1 VKRIVLAAAIAV
13 LAASPAFAGC
23 TEDAQ
28 AQAQKVTT
36 LSQGLMAK
44 LQAQAPQAEQC
55 PAMKEVMD
63 ETQKL
68 VGMYKGCQA
77 DLKLTD
83 AQLQQLD
90 QQVATGQQGY
100 SAQCGG

>member
-1 VKRIVLAAAIAV
+1 MKRIVFAAAVAA

-23 TEDAQ
+23 VEDAQ
-28 AQAQKVTT
+28 AQAQKVAQ
-36 LSQGLMAK
+36 LSQTLMGK
-44 LQAQAPQAEQC
+44 AQAPQAEQC

-68 VGMYKGCQA
+68 VDLYKGCQA

-83 AQLQQLD
+83 AQIQQLD
-90 QQVATGQQGY
+90 QQVTTGKQGY

>member
-1 VKRIVLAAAIAV
+1 MKRILLAAAIAT

-23 TEDAQ
+23 VEDAQ
-28 AQAQKVTT
+28 AQAQKVQT
-36 LSQGLMAK
+36 LSQGLMSK
-44 LQAQAPQAEQC
+44 AQAPQAEQC
-55 PAMKEVMD
+55 SAMKEVMD

-68 VGMYKGCQA
+68 VGLYKGCQA

-83 AQLQQLD
+83 AQIQQLD